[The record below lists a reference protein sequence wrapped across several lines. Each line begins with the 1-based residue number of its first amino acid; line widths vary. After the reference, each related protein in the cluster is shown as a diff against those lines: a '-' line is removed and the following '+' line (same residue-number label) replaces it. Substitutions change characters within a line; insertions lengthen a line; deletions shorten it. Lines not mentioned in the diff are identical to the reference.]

1 MTARMINDVIK
12 FDRKLFYNQFV
23 WIFIF
28 FLSTPVFAFP
38 LDLTKDWKL
47 VSGKNLNI
55 TIEDVS
61 WKKIKS
67 LPIPEDFISFSED
80 IYTLTLLKTFEVSTS
95 DFQKLSLDGLSIHF
109 PLLTNVYEVYFNGEK
124 IGSGGVV
131 LNGKIVK
138 NGFKRHVILPIP
150 EDKVQIGKNEIRLIL
165 SSNAGE
171 ELNVYSSFDSAPLVV
186 DLQSRNVLILSER
199 SRWILAFLYLFVG
212 FYHFLLYFKR
222 PQERYNL
229 FFGLF
234 STFFSFYIYLRSNAV
249 YELDLDP
256 LLQMKLEYM
265 VIFNITSL
273 FLLFLNTFFQYRL
286 SFISKLYQIFTLVLT
301 LLVPFSNRSVC
312 LFLLK
317 IWQFSIFIFIIY
329 SFFIMYQSLIR
340 KNPDAIR
347 MIFGF
352 LVLMIS
358 GIVDLIGSMGLISN
372 LENYGILK
380 YGFFVFEVG
389 MVFILANRFL
399 RVHKEA
405 EELNL
410 DLDQKVKE
418 RTKQLENTL
427 DQVRELKIQ
436 QDGDYFLTSLIL
448 DPLNQNH
455 VENDFIILE
464 GFSRQKK
471 RFQFKQWKKEIGGD
485 IIIADEIY
493 LKDRK
498 YLVFVNGDAMGKSIQ
513 GASGALVLGVVFR
526 SFIARTK
533 TVFSYHSK
541 PPELWLKECFL
552 ELQNIFE
559 SFDGSML
566 VSVVL
571 GLVDL
576 ESGILFFLN
585 AEHPPTVLY
594 RNGVA
599 TFIESK
605 LELRKI
611 GITGLESKM
620 KVKTFFLEKG
630 DTIIVGSDG
639 RDDIFLGVDQD
650 EIPLINEDECQ
661 FLRRVEESGGDL
673 ELLVQGLEN
682 YGELTD
688 DLSIVKLTYI
698 KEPVR
703 LNSITNFSSFQ
714 FPDETYLKYIQDENW
729 ERAIYYLENIKSKI
743 SQEFLPPVFKK
754 ELAKVYYK
762 IGRYEEALFLF
773 EELIS
778 EFPED
783 VEIIFNASLI
793 YKKIKRYHESIELG
807 ERILLREPD
816 FLNNIV
822 NLAESYILIY
832 EKEKVFGLLEKIE
845 CLDPDHLYS
854 QKIRSQLEQ
863 LVSDYQNG

>member
-1 MTARMINDVIK
+1 MINDVIK
-12 FDRKLFYNQFV
+12 FDWKLFYNQFV

-38 LDLTKDWKL
+38 IDLTKDWKL

-222 PQERYNL
+222 PQEKYNL

-265 VIFNITSL
+265 AIFNITSL

-301 LLVPFSNRSVC
+301 LLIPFSNRSVC

-358 GIVDLIGSMGLISN
+358 GIVDLIGSMGLINN

-639 RDDIFLGVDQD
+639 RDDIFLGIDQD

-703 LNSITNFSSFQ
+703 LNSITNLPSFQ

-729 ERAIYYLENIKSKI
+729 ERAIYHLENIKSKI

-754 ELAKVYYK
+754 ELAKIYYK
-762 IGRYEEALFLF
+762 IGMYEEALFLF

-863 LVSDYQNG
+863 TELYKSS

>member
-1 MTARMINDVIK
+1 MINDVIK

-38 LDLTKDWKL
+38 IDLTKDWKL

-301 LLVPFSNRSVC
+301 LLIPFSNRSDC

-317 IWQFSIFIFIIY
+317 IWQFYIFIFIIY

-464 GFSRQKK
+464 GFSKQKK

-639 RDDIFLGVDQD
+639 RDDIFLGIDQD

-729 ERAIYYLENIKSKI
+729 ERAIYHLENIKNKI

-762 IGRYEEALFLF
+762 IGMYKEALFLF